1 MHEMVPIVG
10 EDYEYGTPT
19 ISYFAVAVVKK
30 NSAIT
35 VDNLKGKKS
44 CHTGAGKTAGWN
56 VPVGFLLSK
65 NIMPTDE
72 SCNAYIAAGKF
83 FYKSCV
89 SSRFHLLSSLKL
101 LLKGYYRVGELSAA
115 IRLRGDSLPFN

>member
-1 MHEMVPIVG
+1 MAPIVG
-10 EDYEYGTPT
+10 EDYDYGSPT
-19 ISYFAVAVVKK
+19 VSYFAVAVVKK
-30 NSAIT
+30 DSGIT
-35 VDNLKGKKS
+35 FNNLKGKKS

-72 SCNAYIAAGKF
+72 SCNAYTAAGKF

-89 SSRFHLLSSLKL
+89 SSKKVSLAIFSKITF
-101 LLKGYYRVGELSAA
+101 GYYRAREVSAVS
-115 IRLRGDSLPFN
+115 RLRGDSLPFN

>member
-1 MHEMVPIVG
+1 MVPIVG

-30 NSAIT
+30 DSSITFNS
-35 VDNLKGKKS
+35 LKGKKS

-83 FYKSCV
+83 FKQSCV
-89 SSRFHLLSSLKL
+89 PSKKVSLAIFSKITF
-101 LLKGYYRVGELSAA
+101 KGVYRARELRAY
-115 IRLRGDSLPFN
+115 N

>member
-1 MHEMVPIVG
+1 MIPIVG
-10 EDYEYGTPT
+10 EDYESGAPT
-19 ISYFAVAVVKK
+19 TSYFAVAVAKK
-30 NSAIT
+30 NSDIT
-35 VDNLKGKKS
+35 FKTLKGKKS

-56 VPVGFLLSK
+56 VPVGTLLSD

-89 SSRFHLLSSLKL
+89 PSKKVSLTILSK
-101 LLKGYYRVGELSAA
+101 
-115 IRLRGDSLPFN
+115 I

>member
-1 MHEMVPIVG
+1 MAPIVG
-10 EDYEYGTPT
+10 EDYDYGSPT
-19 ISYFAVAVVKK
+19 ISYFAVAVVK
-30 NSAIT
+30 NGSGIT
-35 VDNLKGKKS
+35 FNNLKGKKS

-72 SCNAYIAAGKF
+72 SCNAYTAAGKF

-89 SSRFHLLSSLKL
+89 PSKKVSLAIFSKITFVSVLLGK
-101 LLKGYYRVGELSAA
+101 
-115 IRLRGDSLPFN
+115 RG